1 MRSGHVKLVGTTGT
15 GRLRLS
21 CLAAVL
27 VGQNCTCR
35 SALRKIHAISNLL
48 RPAFGAGRPRIGDLP
63 SECGASFA
71 RQVFGAPHN
80 HTGTEQSA
88 QPVDSVSGAVC
99 SRGQRM
105 VIGVYRKGPEGSS
118 SSSRDRTGRA
128 VWAEAG
134 AEDA

>member
-1 MRSGHVKLVGTTGT
+1 MQFRTCSGLP
-15 GRLRLS
+15 LEL
-21 CLAAVL
+21 
-27 VGQNCTCR
+27 
-35 SALRKIHAISNLL
+35 
-48 RPAFGAGRPRIGDLP
+48 AGRGLAIFLRSVEHLSP
-63 SECGASFA
+63 A
-71 RQVFGAPHN
+71 RSLELHTITPGQSSPHDP
-80 HTGTEQSA
+80 HD
-88 QPVDSVSGAVC
+88 PYDPVSGAVC